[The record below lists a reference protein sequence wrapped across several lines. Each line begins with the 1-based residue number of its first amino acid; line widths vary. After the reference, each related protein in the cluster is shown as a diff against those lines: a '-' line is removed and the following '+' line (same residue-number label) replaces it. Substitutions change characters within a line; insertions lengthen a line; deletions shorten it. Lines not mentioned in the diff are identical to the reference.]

1 MGSDRSR
8 LETTYNG
15 STESWTRADWFR
27 PAVRHRSVED
37 SEGTPVTA
45 AFRMAVANIL
55 DDAETLLISKQEDYG
70 PRNISQSPFG
80 PLFGLLVRM
89 YDKQARAA
97 NLVSQG
103 RTANHEAIE
112 DTFIDLLNYSVIAM
126 MVIRGQWPGVKAG
139 DW

>member
-1 MGSDRSR
+1 
-8 LETTYNG
+8 
-15 STESWTRADWFR
+15 
-27 PAVRHRSVED
+27 
-37 SEGTPVTA
+37 
-45 AFRMAVANIL
+45 MAVANIL

-70 PRNISQSPFG
+70 PKNISQSPFG